1 MPLSV
6 FTFREVLFPIPT
18 CRLLY
23 ALQYDFL
30 CTVQVLIYIHLNR
43 ICMPMVWDFFYSI
56 VRFIHT
62 SNIKSL
68 CTLYLISHLFI
79 FFSPQN
85 CSFLFFLDIIYCRL
99 SDLFRYSLMCFV
111 QEVFWKQISMQ
122 LIQES
127 WRIRSHNSMLCN
139 VTRNPSKEPD
149 RDEGR

>member
-30 CTVQVLIYIHLNR
+30 CTVQVSIYLHLNR

-68 CTLYLISHLFI
+68 CTLYLISHLI
-79 FFSPQN
+79 FFFPSKLQ
-85 CSFLFFLDIIYCRL
+85 FYFFLDIIYCRL

-111 QEVFWKQISMQ
+111 QEVFGKQISMQ
-122 LIQES
+122 LIQKS
-127 WRIRSHNSMLCN
+127 WRITSHNSMLCN
-139 VTRNPSKEPD
+139 VTRNPSKEP
-149 RDEGR
+149 EQG